1 MFARCEAAKGCHG
14 KMTPFPGLGLG
25 GDRVK
30 AATENKDSLPISGK
44 GVNDLLFGKVHF
56 CYLNVVE

>member
-1 MFARCEAAKGCHG
+1 
-14 KMTPFPGLGLG
+14 MTPFPGLGLG